1 MKFLDIKLIGHTSD
15 EYNNGTRFFVNSN
28 KLNKKARELKEILL
42 IMGGKYQVTDTYDK
56 IDDDGNIIDGVIETS
71 LPWEIYNNL

>member
-1 MKFLDIKLIGHTSD
+1 MKFLDIKLIGHTCD

-42 IMGGKYQVTDTYDK
+42 IMGGKYQVTNMYETTD
-56 IDDDGNIIDGVIETS
+56 NDGVIETN
-71 LPWEIYNNL
+71 LPWDIYHNL

>member
-1 MKFLDIKLIGHTSD
+1 MKFLDITLIGHTCD
-15 EYNNGTRFFVNSN
+15 EHNNGTRFFVKPN
-28 KLNKKARELKEILL
+28 KINKKARELKEILL

-56 IDDDGNIIDGVIETS
+56 IDDDGNIIDGVIETN